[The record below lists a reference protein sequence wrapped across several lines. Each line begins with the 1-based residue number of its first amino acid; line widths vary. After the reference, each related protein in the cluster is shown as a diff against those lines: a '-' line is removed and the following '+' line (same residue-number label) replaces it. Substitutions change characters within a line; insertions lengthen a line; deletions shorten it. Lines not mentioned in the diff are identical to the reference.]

1 MALRKTKVTDAAA
14 GVGEPARSNTVSFR
28 MGSPDEPLNRGVTSR
43 AALGGSSAGLSNGAV
58 ASRDLER
65 YYRLIDRALQGI
77 VFTVAEASAIVDA
90 CNGTFWDTHSLF
102 DGLALGLEDAISG
115 DQLDEKWGI
124 DGERLLAKLRAL
136 EPVQHLAI
144 VDAIERFWVSDLS
157 RDREDIL
164 RDVGL
169 VRRKRGVLTPKPVQ
183 SPEDHEE

>member
-1 MALRKTKVTDAAA
+1 MRVAVAPGSSGIPL
-14 GVGEPARSNTVSFR
+14 
-28 MGSPDEPLNRGVTSR
+28 GSPDEPLNRGVTSR
-43 AALGGSSAGLSNGAV
+43 AARGEFRVGLSNGAV

-65 YYRLIDRALQGI
+65 YFLLIDRTLQGI

-90 CNGTFWDTHSLF
+90 CNGTFWDTFSLF

-115 DQLDEKWGI
+115 DQLDAKWGI

-157 RDREDIL
+157 RDREEIL
-164 RDVGL
+164 WEVGL
-169 VRRKRGVLTPKPVQ
+169 LRRKRGVLTPKPVQ
-183 SPEDHEE
+183 GPGDHVE